1 MDTKA
6 IFTPEVIEAG
16 LAFLG
21 MIAVG
26 FFPELKPGIDSLRAG
41 IGFILI
47 TLLGTQTANRLDV
60 RKQQTAIQVAQVQAA
75 VAEGKYPPPR
85 G

>member
-1 MDTKA
+1 MDTKV

-47 TLLGTQTANRLDV
+47 TLLGTQTAHRVSV
-60 RKQQTAIQVAQVQAA
+60 RQEATKVQIAQVQAMA
-75 VAEGKYPPPR
+75 AEGHTPQR